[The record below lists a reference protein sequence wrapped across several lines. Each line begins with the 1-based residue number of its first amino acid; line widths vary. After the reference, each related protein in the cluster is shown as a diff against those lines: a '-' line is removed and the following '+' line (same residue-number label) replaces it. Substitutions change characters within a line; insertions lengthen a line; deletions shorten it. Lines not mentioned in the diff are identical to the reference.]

1 MSIIDEKLNTIYV
14 VSVTFQTMPGAPE
27 PLCECNDEILLH
39 HQMISKLDWISEN
52 RDDESCYNQNDALE
66 HYEDSVLEDEENYNA
81 IDFDALIQSAYNGDL
96 KAISAVLNGDANKL
110 GDYRVTT
117 LLNILC

>member
-1 MSIIDEKLNTIYV
+1 MSIVDEKLNAIYV

-27 PLCECNDEILLH
+27 PLCDCNDEILLN
-39 HQMISKLDWISEN
+39 HQMILKLDWVNEN
-52 RDDESCYNQNDALE
+52 RDDISYYNQNDALE
-66 HYEDSVLEDEENYNA
+66 YYEDSVLEDDENYNA
-81 IDFDALIQSAYNGDL
+81 IDFDTLIQLAYDGDL